1 MQKTILIT
9 GSAKGLGKALA
20 IHFAQ
25 QKYNVVLHYHK
36 SHTEIMQLAEELLW
50 ETEVLPICAN
60 LNEYAEV
67 ENMFLQI
74 KETFGAIDVLINN
87 VGNFL
92 RKNIIDMEMQEWH
105 NIIQNNL
112 NSVFYTSQ
120 NAIPLMKNATFGR
133 IINIGFAG
141 IEHIQAEHLFTPYFI
156 AKQGVLT
163 YSKSLAKAL
172 ALDKQNITVNVV
184 SPGVLENSLEK
195 PLDEIPKGRLA
206 TFEEFIRV
214 IDFLVSEKSDYLTGQ
229 HIEVAGGWRL

>member
-9 GSAKGLGKALA
+9 GSAKGLGKAIA
-20 IHFAQ
+20 QHFAQ
-25 QKYNVVLHYHK
+25 QQYNIILHYHK
-36 SHTEIMQLAEELLW
+36 SHYETMQLAEELLPL
-50 ETEVLPICAN
+50 TNVLPVCAN

-67 ENMFLQI
+67 ENMFAEI
-74 KETFGAIDVLINN
+74 KTIFGNIDVLINN

-92 RKNIIDMEMQEWH
+92 RKNILEIEISDWH
-105 NIIQNNL
+105 EIIQNNL

-120 NAIPLMKNATFGR
+120 NAILLMKNMPFGR

-141 IEHIQAEHLFTPYFI
+141 ITNTQAEHLFTPYFI

-172 ALDKQNITVNVV
+172 ALDNQPITVNVV

>member
-9 GSAKGLGKALA
+9 GSAKGLGKAIA
-20 IHFAQ
+20 QHFAQ
-25 QKYNVVLHYHK
+25 QNYNIVLHYHK
-36 SHTEIMQLAEELLW
+36 SQQDAEILAKDLADVTQILL
-50 ETEVLPICAN
+50 VKAD
-60 LNEYAEV
+60 LNEQKEV
-67 ENMFLQI
+67 ENIFFQV
-74 KETFGAIDVLINN
+74 KEKFGKIDVLVNN

-92 RKNIIDMEMQEWH
+92 RKNILNVQINEWH
-105 NIIQNNL
+105 EIIQNNL

-120 NAIPLMKNATFGR
+120 MAVSLMKNHNFGR

-172 ALDKQNITVNVV
+172 ALEKYNISVNVV

-195 PLDEIPKGRLA
+195 PIDEIPQGRLA
-206 TFEEFIRV
+206 TFEEFITA
-214 IDFLVSEKSDYLTGQ
+214 IDFLVNDKNAYITGQ